1 MDNFEFF
8 GPNLHKK
15 GSYFQSETDKKD
27 TTIEFCIFGL
37 GLASNST
44 LNKQLWVFGPNL
56 PKKGIY
62 D

>member
-15 GSYFQSETDKKD
+15 GSYFQSETDEKD

-37 GLASNST
+37 VLASNST
-44 LNKQLWVFGPNL
+44 LNKQL
-56 PKKGIY
+56 
-62 D
+62 